1 MDNQGVP
8 GVLNPSVI
16 FAFKFPDRAE
26 LGSRLRFDC
35 YWDKTGANDVDYLRL
50 PSDDGSILQQV
61 LSVARGMNWKGSVRE
76 YLLWQRYVV
85 EYARRGIP
93 RRS

>member
-1 MDNQGVP
+1 M
-8 GVLNPSVI
+8 LNPSVI

-26 LGSRLRFDC
+26 LGPRLRFGC
-35 YWDKTGANDVDYLRL
+35 YWDRTEVSGVDYLRF

-61 LSVARGMNWKGSVRE
+61 LSVAKGMDWKESVRE

-93 RRS
+93 QTL